1 MTSTDTPTGLCY
13 TPATTLA
20 AQIRRGERSP
30 VTVVD
35 AFLDRIER
43 VNPEINAYV
52 TVCTESAREAAREA
66 ERAVERGDDLG
77 PLHGVPV
84 AIKDLN
90 RVAGVRTTFGSPAF
104 ADHVP
109 EHDDVAV
116 SRLRAAGA
124 IILGKT
130 NTPEFGRKTKT
141 DNPVFGASGNPW
153 DPSRTT
159 GGSSGGSAAAVAAGL
174 APVALGTDAAGSIRI
189 PSSACGVF
197 GLMPDFGRVPAGPVR
212 SDAFQELLPYT
223 FLGPIARTVSD
234 AALMLE
240 AIAGPDTADPN
251 GLPAPTGSYR
261 EAVDAGLGLG
271 DLRVGYSPN
280 FGDFVVSDV
289 VSATV
294 ESALDELS
302 AAGATVEELD
312 VNFEGSWEDRHDAIE
327 CLLQSRYVGLY
338 ENLKLDSDVDLLTTD
353 EPITPEVRSRIRAG
367 LELETTALATARR
380 RRTAV
385 YDAIVEALEGVDV
398 LVTPTLGRTAFG
410 LDVEQPTVDGEP
422 VHRMHGWTLTWP
434 LNLSGHPA
442 ASIPVGFDD
451 AGLPIGMQ
459 VVGDRLGDR
468 EVLAA
473 SAAIED
479 AIPWADAYPPAA
491 VGGAQ

>member
-1 MTSTDTPTGLCY
+1 MTSSNDPTEPCY
-13 TPATTLA
+13 TSATTLA
-20 AQIRRGERSP
+20 AEIRRGERSP
-30 VTVVD
+30 VAVVD

-43 VNPEINAYV
+43 VNPAINAYV
-52 TVCTESAREAAREA
+52 TVCEESAREAAREA

-84 AIKDLN
+84 AIKDLT

-109 EHDDVAV
+109 ERDDVVV
-116 SRLRAAGA
+116 SRLREAGA
-124 IILGKT
+124 IVLGKT

-174 APVALGTDAAGSIRI
+174 APIALGSDAAGSIRI

-197 GLMPDFGRVPAGPVR
+197 GLLPDFGRVPAGPVR

-240 AIAGPDTADPN
+240 AIAGPDAADPN
-251 GLPAPTGSYR
+251 GLPATTESYR
-261 EAVDAGLGLG
+261 EAADAGSDLG
-271 DLRVGYSPN
+271 DLRIGYSPD
-280 FGDFVVSDV
+280 FGDFAVSNA

-294 ESALDELS
+294 ESALDDLS
-302 AAGATVEELD
+302 TAGATVEELD
-312 VNFEGSWEDRHDAIE
+312 VPFEGSWAERHDAIE
-327 CLLQSRYVGLY
+327 RILQSRYVGLY
-338 ENLKLDSDVDLLTTD
+338 ENLKRDSDVDLLTTD

-367 LELETTALATARR
+367 LDLDTTTIATARR

-385 YDAIVEALEGVDV
+385 YDAIVEALADVDV

-410 LDVEQPTVDGEP
+410 LDVENPTVDGES

-451 AGLPIGMQ
+451 SGLPIGMQ

-468 EVLAA
+468 EVISV

-479 AIPWADAYPPAA
+479 AIPWRDAYPPDA
-491 VGGAQ
+491 VGGDE

>member
-1 MTSTDTPTGLCY
+1 MNGRTKLCY

-20 AQIRRGERSP
+20 AEIRRGDRSP
-30 VTVVD
+30 VDVVD

-52 TVCTESAREAAREA
+52 TVCTESAREAAMEA

-109 EHDDVAV
+109 EHDDVVV
-116 SRLRAAGA
+116 SRLREAGA

-130 NTPEFGRKTKT
+130 NTPEFGRKTMT

-174 APVALGTDAAGSIRI
+174 APIALGSDAAGSIRI

-197 GLMPDFGRVPAGPVR
+197 GLMPDFGRVPEGPVR
-212 SDAFQELLPYT
+212 SDAFENVLPYT
-223 FLGPIARTVSD
+223 FLGPITRTVSD

-240 AIAGPDTADPN
+240 AIAGPDTSDPY
-251 GLPAPTGSYR
+251 GLPTPTDSYP
-261 EAVDAGLGLG
+261 EAADAGLDLA
-271 DLRVGYSPN
+271 DLRIGYSSN
-280 FGDFVVSDV
+280 FGGFAVSD
-289 VSATV
+289 TV
-294 ESALDELS
+294 AETIESSLERLS

-312 VNFEGSWEDRHDAIE
+312 VPFEGSWEERHDAIE
-327 CLLQSRYVGLY
+327 WILQSRYVGLY
-338 ENLKLDSDVDLLTTD
+338 ENLKRDSDVDLLTID

-367 LELETTALATARR
+367 LELDTTTLATARR

-385 YDAIVEALEGVDV
+385 YDAVSEALEDVDV

-410 LDVEQPTVDGEP
+410 LDVENPTVNGDP
-422 VHRMHGWTLTWP
+422 VHPIHGWTLTWP

-442 ASIPVGFDD
+442 ASLPVGFDGD
-451 AGLPIGMQ
+451 GLPVGMQ
-459 VVGDRLGDR
+459 VIGDRLADR
-468 EVLAA
+468 EVVAA
-473 SAAIED
+473 SAAMEE

-491 VGGAQ
+491 IGGDR